1 MSLGDPNLVATV
13 FAPTNLAFSKLAKDL
28 NLNQTEL
35 LHSYILKPTLLYHIV
50 PGIAASV
57 RPLVNLHSGS
67 AFRLPRESWL
77 FVKCL
82 LVPYGNSS

>member
-1 MSLGDPNLVATV
+1 MCAVSLGDPNLVATV

-57 RPLVNLHSGS
+57 RPVFSWHAGS
-67 AFRLPRESWL
+67 PVHCP
-77 FVKCL
+77 VKAG
-82 LVPYGNSS
+82 YW